1 MPHSFIHDRCMY
13 NSTKRVSTQT
23 HTHYLMRRRSRSSEM
38 VNLTPFARGNVT
50 IDLLPLPMRKIFDRR
65 VANKFPAASLMCTMM
80 PTRPVLRPPV
90 TITVLPVSY
99 LMTSL
104 ILPVLMSMTTV
115 SFTFACDVGRRIV
128 RASCVT
134 RYETAPTPVETFF
147 TLHNLYPASSALIR
161 WQTNLPLTS

>member
-1 MPHSFIHDRCMY
+1 
-13 NSTKRVSTQT
+13 
-23 HTHYLMRRRSRSSEM
+23 
-38 VNLTPFARGNVT
+38 
-50 IDLLPLPMRKIFDRR
+50 MRKMFDRR
-65 VANKFPAASLMCTMM
+65 VANKFPAASLMCTMSCDEACFSLCVMM

-115 SFTFACDVGRRIV
+115 SFTCACDVGRRIV

-161 WQTNLPLTS
+161 